1 MFHFFTIEVTYL
13 LYQIKAKRIFENHMP
28 TLLKDLD
35 AIAWAKLYLTCTCC
49 IFIAF
54 SVTFQDSYNI
64 FATLLICSYA
74 FLISPDVRREIK
86 LNRVEKSLIIIML
99 IYIAPFIMEVI
110 LFGSNIRILDKPA
123 KVLLLIPLIPLLNA
137 ARINYRYLLTAFII
151 SSGLLLCMAGYD
163 KYILGYQ
170 RAGQEINAL
179 QFGAIAIAI
188 SSVALAFTA
197 ALTQHP
203 LRHRFY
209 LILLV
214 TIATSGLMAGIIS
227 QSRGSIIAIPISL
240 ILISLLYF
248 PRLNLNKTKTTI
260 AIGICL
266 ILSSALIY
274 NSSVMKRFQN
284 SIDNAVSFSQGS
296 RTNTSSGIRLGLWKV
311 SLEAG
316 LTAPVIG
323 MGQQDFVDYK
333 NKQVKLGHYGREL
346 KKFDNSHNTYV
357 NAFARR
363 GLIGL
368 SAVILFLGFPIY
380 FGIQAWRRE
389 PQSVAPYAVGLTAFG
404 SVFFISNITQEII
417 FLNTGI
423 IMYTGLLVILTSL
436 LSERIKTT
444 KSEEA
449 RK

>member
-1 MFHFFTIEVTYL
+1 
-13 LYQIKAKRIFENHMP
+13 MP
-28 TLLKDLD
+28 TLLKNQD
-35 AIAWAKLYLTCTCC
+35 AITWAKLYLTCTCC
-49 IFIAF
+49 LFIAF
-54 SVTFQDSYNI
+54 SVTFLNSYNI
-64 FATLLICSYA
+64 FSALLICSYA
-74 FLISPDVRREIK
+74 FLVSPSVRREIQ
-86 LNRVEKSLIIIML
+86 LNKAEKGLIIIML
-99 IYIAPFIMEVI
+99 FYIASFIMEVL
-110 LFGSNIRILDKPA
+110 LFGSDIRILDKPA

-137 ARINYRYLLTAFII
+137 AKIDYRYLLAAFLI
-151 SSGLLLCMAGYD
+151 SSILLLCMAGYD

-170 RAGQEINAL
+170 RAGKDINAL

-188 SSVALAFTA
+188 ASVALAFTA
-197 ALTQHP
+197 TFTQKP
-203 LRHRFY
+203 LRNFY
-209 LILLV
+209 LIILICTAAGGLL
-214 TIATSGLMAGIIS
+214 AGILS

-240 ILISLLYF
+240 ILIGALYL
-248 PRLNLNKTKTTI
+248 PRLNLNKTKATL
-260 AIGICL
+260 AIGVVL
-266 ILSSALIY
+266 LLGSALIY
-274 NSSVMKRFQN
+274 NSSVMERFQK

-311 SLEAG
+311 ALEAG

-346 KKFDNSHNTYV
+346 RKFDNSHNTYA

-380 FGIQAWRRE
+380 FGIKAWRRE
-389 PQSVAPYAVGLTAFG
+389 PQNIAPYAVGLTAFG
-404 SVFFISNITQEII
+404 CVFFISNITQEII

-444 KSEEA
+444 KSEET
-449 RK
+449 RG